1 MAADRCVT
9 VGVSSTNCQ
18 TAGSQLI
25 NGPALQAGP
34 GQLTAVARAGSI
46 QLVTSWL
53 ARDQFPGVEG
63 ENCSPIR
70 GPEGFQTEGFESKQK
85 KTNKKLKD

>member
-1 MAADRCVT
+1 MAGDRCVT
-9 VGVSSTNCQ
+9 IGVSSTDRQ

-34 GQLTAVARAGSI
+34 GQLTAVARTGSI
-46 QLVTSWL
+46 RLVTSWL

-70 GPEGFQTEGFESKQK
+70 GPEGFQTEGVESKQK

>member
-34 GQLTAVARAGSI
+34 GQLTAVARTGSI

-53 ARDQFPGVEG
+53 ASDRFPGVEG
-63 ENCSPIR
+63 RIVVRSEVQK
-70 GPEGFQTEGFESKQK
+70 GFRQKGLKVSKI
-85 KTNKKLKD
+85 KLIKN

>member
-25 NGPALQAGP
+25 NGPALQASP
-34 GQLTAVARAGSI
+34 GQLTAVARTGSI

-70 GPEGFQTEGFESKQK
+70 GPEGFQTEGVESKQK